1 MDNHLKAARA
11 GDHKRWRAASV
22 GAGGVGGHPLES
34 PGLRADTRDER
45 GGETRRG
52 ADALASLDRA
62 RDESGPRR
70 VALLVDY
77 PVLLRAV
84 RVSDPDLVP
93 DLSRMVRRA
102 MALGAIFT
110 ARAYGAWY
118 DTDEARVAYSAG
130 IDPVFVPPVGPGSVP
145 STTALVADGQ
155 GLISAGQVQALALC
169 GDDRLLPLAAAAHA
183 AGLPVALIA
192 HRCAPDGP
200 CVRLATFAE
209 PAAAYVRVLTRAEK
223 YRRPPAA
230 RSA

>member
-1 MDNHLKAARA
+1 MPNIRDVNV
-11 GDHKRWRAASV
+11 DETWRTSDA
-22 GAGGVGGHPLES
+22 PLNRD
-34 PGLRADTRDER
+34 GLPDEN
-45 GGETRRG
+45 
-52 ADALASLDRA
+52 
-62 RDESGPRR
+62 GPRR

-77 PVLLRAV
+77 PVLLRAI
-84 RVSDPDLVP
+84 RVTDPDVVP
-93 DLSRMVRRA
+93 DLARMVERA
-102 MALGAIFT
+102 KALGVVYA

-130 IDPVFVPPVGPGSVP
+130 VDPVFVPPVGPGSVP

-155 GLISAGQVQALALC
+155 ALISSGQAQALALC

-209 PAAAYVRVLTRAEK
+209 PAAAYARVLTRAER
-223 YRRPPAA
+223 YRRPPTA

>member
-1 MDNHLKAARA
+1 M
-11 GDHKRWRAASV
+11 
-22 GAGGVGGHPLES
+22 
-34 PGLRADTRDER
+34 ADTRDEY
-45 GGETRRG
+45 GGGIWKGSNPQHSSSGT
-52 ADALASLDRA
+52 
-62 RDESGPRR
+62 RDEGGHRR

-77 PVLLRAV
+77 PILLRAI
-84 RVSDPDLVP
+84 RASDPDVVP
-93 DLSRMVRRA
+93 DLARMVRRA
-102 MALGAIFT
+102 MALGTIFA

-118 DTDEARVAYSAG
+118 DTDEARVAYAAG
-130 IDPVFVPPVGPGSVP
+130 VDPVFVPPVGPGSVP

-155 GLISAGQVQALALC
+155 AMISAGQIQALALC
-169 GDDRLLPLAAAAHA
+169 GDDRLLPLAATAHA

-209 PAAAYVRVLTRAEK
+209 PATAYARVLTRAEK

>member
-1 MDNHLKAARA
+1 M
-11 GDHKRWRAASV
+11 
-22 GAGGVGGHPLES
+22 
-34 PGLRADTRDER
+34 ADTRVEY
-45 GGETRRG
+45 GGGTWQG
-52 ADALASLDRA
+52 SNAQHSADSA
-62 RDESGPRR
+62 RDEGGHRR

-84 RVSDPDLVP
+84 RASDPDVVP
-93 DLSRMVRRA
+93 DLAQMVRRA
-102 MALGAIFT
+102 MALGTIFT

-118 DTDEARVAYSAG
+118 DTDEARVAYAAG
-130 IDPVFVPPVGPGSVP
+130 VDPVFVPPVGPGSVP

-155 GLISAGQVQALALC
+155 AMISAGQVQALALC

-200 CVRLATFAE
+200 CMRLATFAE
-209 PAAAYVRVLTRAEK
+209 PATAYARVLTRAEK
-223 YRRPPAA
+223 YRRAPAA